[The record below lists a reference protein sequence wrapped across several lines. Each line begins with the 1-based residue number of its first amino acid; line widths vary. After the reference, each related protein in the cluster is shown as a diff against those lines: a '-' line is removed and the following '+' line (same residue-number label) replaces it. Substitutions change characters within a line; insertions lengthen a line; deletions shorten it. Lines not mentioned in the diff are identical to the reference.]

1 MSERLRL
8 ALEQAIDAE
17 FEAKQLAAS
26 VRPRADA
33 IYAGRF
39 LTRDAIKRLRACVM
53 KNAGLILD
61 NAGNAGIAAFD
72 QRIRATLTELAGE
85 ADDDFLNL
93 EGNSYEK

>member
-17 FEAKQLAAS
+17 IEAQKLGAS
-26 VRPRADA
+26 VRPRTDA

-39 LTRDAIKRLRACVM
+39 LTRDALKRLRACVM

-61 NAGNAGIAAFD
+61 NAGDAGIAAFD
-72 QRIRATLTELAGE
+72 QRIRASLTELAE
-85 ADDDFLNL
+85 ETDDLPNP
-93 EGNSYEK
+93 